1 MGDFNIDLIPCTNNK
16 WSNLLQLFDLSQLV
30 REPTCVTES
39 SATLIDHVYSSC
51 PENITSCFVSK
62 LSASDHFPICFT
74 RKINRKISKEKH
86 ITTSYR
92 CFKHFNETNFL
103 NELAKDL
110 ETFETDQETVNS
122 DFVVWSSIILKH
134 LDKHAPIKTKR
145 VKTKRLPDW
154 FNQDIVKMQKLR
166 DTCKRLKQWTEYKKY
181 RNKTRQLIRAAKCKY
196 FSESVANSKDTKHIW
211 AHLRTVNGDSKPSGK
226 QLPDE
231 LIIDNERVTKSEDVA
246 QKLNQYFTSIADILN
261 GNENDTS
268 ALNTEKIRNFAE
280 NKIPIETYFN
290 IPFITTEQVSTYIN
304 KLKPSKATGLDGLG
318 PRVLKMAASVISPS
332 ITLLINKSIATG
344 IFPAQL
350 KQAKVLPVY
359 KGGTK
364 SDPSNYRP
372 ISILPTVSK
381 IFEKHINTHLMGFLN
396 KYKLLH
402 ESQSGFRHKHSC
414 QTALVKLIDSW
425 TECIDRGDMIGAL
438 FLDFRK
444 AFDLVDHSILVKKLS
459 IYKFSSSALKWF
471 KSYLSDRQQTI
482 ECDKGLTG
490 FSNVLSG
497 VPQGSI
503 LGPTLFLIFINDLP
517 LCFKHCSSDLYA
529 DDTTVHTK
537 DSNVN
542 NIERNVICDLKNAIE
557 WGIPNKMQLHFGKT
571 TCMLAGT
578 RQKLNTSRKLNIQV
592 GDISIQN
599 VSKQKLLGIYIDENL
614 SWSSHIDYLCSHI
627 TTKISLLRHLSEYVP
642 VEILK
647 KFYQGYILPFFDYGS
662 VTWGSAS
669 ASNIERL
676 TKLQKRAARLILC
689 TDFHTPSERMF
700 KELGWSSVP
709 NRIKYNKAVLTYRAL
724 NNLTPEYISQ
734 LLQPM
739 SQVHSLSLRSSE
751 NGLLYV
757 PKSRTSLHSGSF
769 SCSAPRLWNTLPQ
782 SVREADSLNCF
793 KKCLKSIL

>member
-1 MGDFNIDLIPCTNNK
+1 
-16 WSNLLQLFDLSQLV
+16 
-30 REPTCVTES
+30 
-39 SATLIDHVYSSC
+39 
-51 PENITSCFVSK
+51 
-62 LSASDHFPICFT
+62 
-74 RKINRKISKEKH
+74 
-86 ITTSYR
+86 
-92 CFKHFNETNFL
+92 
-103 NELAKDL
+103 
-110 ETFETDQETVNS
+110 
-122 DFVVWSSIILKH
+122 
-134 LDKHAPIKTKR
+134 
-145 VKTKRLPDW
+145 
-154 FNQDIVKMQKLR
+154 
-166 DTCKRLKQWTEYKKY
+166 
-181 RNKTRQLIRAAKCKY
+181 
-196 FSESVANSKDTKHIW
+196 
-211 AHLRTVNGDSKPSGK
+211 
-226 QLPDE
+226 
-231 LIIDNERVTKSEDVA
+231 
-246 QKLNQYFTSIADILN
+246 
-261 GNENDTS
+261 
-268 ALNTEKIRNFAE
+268 
-280 NKIPIETYFN
+280 
-290 IPFITTEQVSTYIN
+290 
-304 KLKPSKATGLDGLG
+304 
-318 PRVLKMAASVISPS
+318 MAVSVISPS

-381 IFEKHINTHLMGFLN
+381 IFEKHMNTHLMGFLN

-438 FLDFRK
+438 FLDFHK
-444 AFDLVDHSILVKKLS
+444 AFDLGDHSILVKKLS

-497 VPQGSI
+497 ILQGS
-503 LGPTLFLIFINDLP
+503 TLFLIFIYDLP

-537 DSNVN
+537 DNNIN

-557 WGIPNKMQLHFGKT
+557 WSIPNKMQLHYGKT

-578 RQKLNTSRKLNIQV
+578 KQKLNMSRKLNIQV
-592 GDISIQN
+592 DYISIQN
-599 VSKQKLLGIYIDENL
+599 VSKQKLLGIYINENL

-627 TTKISLLRHLSEYVP
+627 TTKISLLRRLSEYVP

-676 TKLQKRAARLILC
+676 TKLQKCAARIILR
-689 TDFHTPSERMF
+689 TDFHTRSERMF

-739 SQVHSLSLRSSE
+739 SQVHSLNLRSSE
-751 NGLLYV
+751 NGSLYV

-769 SCSAPRLWNTLPQ
+769 SCSPPRLWNALPQ